1 MTYKKIWNLNET
13 IINKIVDIK
22 KDNKKYNEI
31 DSKMFNE
38 TNNPFLLI

>member
-1 MTYKKIWNLNET
+1 MSYKKIWNLNET

-31 DSKMFNE
+31 DGKMFNE